1 MTRETNYWRPFL
13 ARRLSRRRAL
23 QAAALGSAGL
33 ATAVAVACRGKEGKE
48 VVPAPTTGPEG
59 EPGRP
64 VLGGTTRGTGGGIP
78 GLDPLI
84 TGFFLTQVYAS
95 YPYSRIVRYKT
106 VTGKLDPSE
115 YYAVVPDLAMSWENP
130 DPLTY
135 IFTLRPEAKWHAVDP
150 IDPLGRQ
157 VTVEDVLF
165 SWNRYNSE
173 SPQRGNLS
181 MVDRL
186 EGNPDTRQLTFKLKS
201 PFGLFLTRLASFQ
214 DLWIMPPELIEVDG
228 DGSKRMV
235 GSGPYIFDV
244 DKFRRDVGLFFRKN
258 PDYWETDS
266 FGNHLPY
273 VDATEILVIADKNQ
287 ELSQYR
293 AGQLDTMYI
302 PPPLLDAFR
311 SENPDSVVTP
321 YIRNLLSFLYVE
333 PASYTAN
340 QPPFN
345 DVRVRRALS
354 MALDRDL
361 LLEVC
366 SPEKGEWPNVI
377 NTGMGLWWLDPRSPE
392 MGDAGQ
398 WYQYNLEESKK
409 LLEAAGFADGFDVAF
424 HFGSTG
430 YGTVIPYYDTVWQV
444 LPDMLRQVGIRLQS
458 VPEEYNLY
466 FEKTFYRGDFDGIAW
481 GLESVFTDVA
491 AYLGNMLLPR
501 DMGAERNHSGV
512 SDPSLT
518 ALIQQMMAEQDP
530 ERIRQLSFEVQR
542 LASDQMYYIPGVSVV
557 EFSGRHPWIHNAQNV
572 GGPTTYAVGTEGG
585 MYAWKSTA

>member
-1 MTRETNYWRPFL
+1 MVGKTSYWHRFLTRRV
-13 ARRLSRRRAL
+13 SRRRAL
-23 QAAALGSAGL
+23 QAAAFGSAGL
-33 ATAVAVACRGKEGKE
+33 ATAAAVACGGEEEKG
-48 VVPAPTTGPEG
+48 AGATPTTGPE
-59 EPGRP
+59 EQPL
-64 VLGGTTRGTGGGIP
+64 LGGTTRGTGGGIP

-84 TGFFLTQVYAS
+84 TGFFLTHAYAS
-95 YPYSRIVRYKT
+95 YPYSRIIRYKT

-115 YYAVVPDLAMSWENP
+115 YYAVVPDLANSWEIP

-150 IDPLGRQ
+150 INPPGRQ
-157 VTVEDVLF
+157 VTVEDILF
-165 SWNRYNSE
+165 SWDRYKSE

-186 EGNPDTRQLTFKLKS
+186 EGNPESRQLTFRLKS

-214 DLWIMPPELIEVDG
+214 DLWIMPPELIEADG

-244 DKFRRDVGLFFRKN
+244 NKFRRDVGLFFRKN

-273 VDATEILVIADKNQ
+273 IDATEILVITDKNQ
-287 ELSQYR
+287 EFSQYR
-293 AGQLDTMYI
+293 AGQLDTMYV
-302 PPPLLDAFR
+302 PPPLLDAFK
-311 SENPDSVVTP
+311 SENPDSIVTP

-333 PASYTAN
+333 PASYTADK
-340 QPPFN
+340 PPFN

-361 LLEVC
+361 LLEVS
-366 SPEKGEWPNVI
+366 SPEKGEWPNLI
-377 NTGMGLWWLDPRSPE
+377 NAGMGLWWLDPRSPE
-392 MGDAGQ
+392 MGDAGK
-398 WYQYNLEESKK
+398 WYQYNPEESKK
-409 LLEAAGFADGFDVAF
+409 LLEAAGFPDGFDVPF

-444 LPDMLRQVGIRLQS
+444 LPDMLRQVGIRLKS

-501 DMGAERNHSGV
+501 DMGAERNHSSV
-512 SDPSLT
+512 SDQKLT
-518 ALIQQMMAEQDP
+518 ALIQQMMAEQEV
-530 ERIRQLSFEVQR
+530 ERIRELSFEVQR
-542 LASDQMYYIPGVSVV
+542 LASDEMYYIPGVSVV
-557 EFSGRHPWIHNAQNV
+557 EFSGRHPWIHNVQNE

-585 MYAWKSTA
+585 MYVWKAPQ